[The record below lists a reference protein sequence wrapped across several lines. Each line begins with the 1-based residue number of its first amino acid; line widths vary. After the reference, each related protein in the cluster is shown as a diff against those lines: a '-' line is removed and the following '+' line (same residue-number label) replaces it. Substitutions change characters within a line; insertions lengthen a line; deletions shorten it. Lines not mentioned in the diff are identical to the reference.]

1 MAQAT
6 PEKILA
12 IIDDHDR
19 AQKKQRNKNLLI
31 YLCLCLAIIGVF
43 SYSFISK
50 FRLDGVAILTV
61 LLGVS
66 AIAFF
71 LHYVES
77 GKGQILSSDRIL
89 SILDKTK
96 DYPAI
101 RRKVVNRLLSGSK
114 LTGKDEEYI
123 FSELKK
129 AEQSNEREKR
139 LQAIKEYA
147 S

>member
-1 MAQAT
+1 MAQPT

-19 AQKKQRNKNLLI
+19 AQKKQRNKNVFI
-31 YLCLCLAIIGVF
+31 YLCLCLAIIAT
-43 SYSFISK
+43 
-50 FRLDGVAILTV
+50 FRLDGVAVLTI

-89 SILDKTK
+89 SILAQTK
-96 DYPAI
+96 DYPTI

>member
-31 YLCLCLAIIGVF
+31 YLCLCLAIIGVVA
-43 SYSFISK
+43 YSFISK
-50 FRLDGVAILTV
+50 FRLDGVAVLTV

-89 SILDKTK
+89 SILDKTQ

>member
-1 MAQAT
+1 MAHPT

-19 AQKKQRNKNLLI
+19 AQKKQRNKNVFI
-31 YLCLCLAIIGVF
+31 YLCLCLAIIAT
-43 SYSFISK
+43 
-50 FRLDGVAILTV
+50 FRLDGVAVLTI

-89 SILDKTK
+89 SILAQTK
-96 DYPAI
+96 DYPTI

-139 LQAIKEYA
+139 LQAIKEYT

>member
-1 MAQAT
+1 MIMIAH
-6 PEKILA
+6 K
-12 IIDDHDR
+12 
-19 AQKKQRNKNLLI
+19 KKQRNKNVFI
-31 YLCLCLAIIGVF
+31 YLCLCLAIIAT
-43 SYSFISK
+43 
-50 FRLDGVAILTV
+50 FRLDGVAVLTI

-89 SILDKTK
+89 SILAQTK
-96 DYPAI
+96 DYPTI

-139 LQAIKEYA
+139 LQAIKEYT

>member
-1 MAQAT
+1 MAQPT

-12 IIDDHDR
+12 TIDDHDR
-19 AQKKQRNKNLLI
+19 AQKKQRNKNVFI
-31 YLCLCLAIIGVF
+31 YLCLCLAIIAT
-43 SYSFISK
+43 
-50 FRLDGVAILTV
+50 FRLDGVAVLTI

-89 SILDKTK
+89 SILAQTK
-96 DYPAI
+96 DYPTI

-139 LQAIKEYA
+139 LQAIKEYT

>member
-1 MAQAT
+1 MAQPT

-19 AQKKQRNKNLLI
+19 AQKKQRNKNVFI
-31 YLCLCLAIIGVF
+31 YLCLCLAIIAT
-43 SYSFISK
+43 
-50 FRLDGVAILTV
+50 FRLDGVAVLTI

-89 SILDKTK
+89 SILAQTK
-96 DYPAI
+96 DYPTI

-139 LQAIKEYA
+139 LQAIKDYT

>member
-1 MAQAT
+1 MAQPT

-19 AQKKQRNKNLLI
+19 AQKKQRNKNVFI
-31 YLCLCLAIIGVF
+31 YLCLCLAIIAT
-43 SYSFISK
+43 
-50 FRLDGVAILTV
+50 FRLDGVAVLTM

-66 AIAFF
+66 AIACF

-96 DYPAI
+96 DHPTI

-139 LQAIKEYA
+139 LQAIKEYT

>member
-19 AQKKQRNKNLLI
+19 AQKKQRNKIGFI
-31 YLCLCLAIIGVF
+31 YLCLCLAIIGVVA
-43 SYSFISK
+43 YSFISK
-50 FRLDGVAILTV
+50 FRLDGVAVLTV

>member
-1 MAQAT
+1 MAQPT

-19 AQKKQRNKNLLI
+19 AQKKQRNKNVFI
-31 YLCLCLAIIGVF
+31 YLCLCLAIIAT
-43 SYSFISK
+43 
-50 FRLDGVAILTV
+50 FRLDGVAVLTI

-89 SILDKTK
+89 SILAQTK
-96 DYPAI
+96 DYPTI

-139 LQAIKEYA
+139 L
-147 S
+147 

>member
-1 MAQAT
+1 MAQPT

-19 AQKKQRNKNLLI
+19 AQKKQRNKNVFI
-31 YLCLCLAIIGVF
+31 YLCLCLAIIAT
-43 SYSFISK
+43 
-50 FRLDGVAILTV
+50 FRLDGVAVLTI
-61 LLGVS
+61 LLGV
-66 AIAFF
+66 
-71 LHYVES
+71 S

-89 SILDKTK
+89 SILAQTK
-96 DYPAI
+96 DYPTI

-139 LQAIKEYA
+139 LQAIKEYT

>member
-31 YLCLCLAIIGVF
+31 YLCLCLAIIGVVA
-43 SYSFISK
+43 YSFISK
-50 FRLDGVAILTV
+50 FRLDGVAVLTV

-114 LTGKDEEYI
+114 LTVKDEEYI

-129 AEQSNEREKR
+129 AEQSNERENR

>member
-1 MAQAT
+1 MAQPT

-19 AQKKQRNKNLLI
+19 ARKKQRNKNVFI
-31 YLCLCLAIIGVF
+31 YLCLCLAIIAT
-43 SYSFISK
+43 
-50 FRLDGVAILTV
+50 FRLDGVAVLTM

-71 LHYVES
+71 LNYVES

-96 DYPAI
+96 DHPTI

-139 LQAIKEYA
+139 LQAIKEYT

>member
-1 MAQAT
+1 MAQPT

-19 AQKKQRNKNLLI
+19 AQKKQRNKNVFI
-31 YLCLCLAIIGVF
+31 YLCLCLAIIAT
-43 SYSFISK
+43 
-50 FRLDGVAILTV
+50 FRLDGVAVLTM

-66 AIAFF
+66 AIACF

-89 SILDKTK
+89 SILAQTK
-96 DYPAI
+96 DYPTI

-139 LQAIKEYA
+139 LQAIKEYT